1 MENNNKKFFDKVK
14 DWVKAHKIWSG
25 VIALVIISCVVG
37 PFIEDEEQVKSD
49 EPKKETANKDDS
61 KDDKPEEKVKKEKE
75 KKPLTTEQKIKKEVK
90 KEVTSA
96 KVKKINVSDYA
107 TTTAMIE
114 LEGKEN
120 LSDKMTSRS
129 MKMGISET
137 LHALKDT
144 GVEFENVNISVKYP
158 LDDGLETTKEY
169 VIKSSWSGET
179 ISKMN
184 DDNKNTLPD
193 SMEQHAE
200 SYWEHPAVK

>member
-1 MENNNKKFFDKVK
+1 MKDSRTFWDKVK
-14 DWVKAHKIWSG
+14 SWIKAHKIWSG
-25 VIALVIISCVVG
+25 VIALIIISCIVG

-49 EPKKETANKDDS
+49 EPKKEIVNKDDKS
-61 KDDKPEEKVKKEKE
+61 EKKVKKEKK
-75 KKPLTTEQKIKKEVK
+75 KKPLTTEQKVKKEVK

-120 LSDKMTSRS
+120 LTDKMTSRS

-137 LHALKDT
+137 LHALKDS

-200 SYWEHPAVK
+200 DYWEHPAIK